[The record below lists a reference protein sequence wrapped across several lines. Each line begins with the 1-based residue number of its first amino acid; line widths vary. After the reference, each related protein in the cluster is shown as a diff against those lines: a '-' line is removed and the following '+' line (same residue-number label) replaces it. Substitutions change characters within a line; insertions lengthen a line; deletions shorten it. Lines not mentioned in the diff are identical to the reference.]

1 MTELLKI
8 RGFMAFILVAFINA
22 FVDLGHKVTIQN
34 TLFKSYDGETQI
46 LLTAIVNGLILLP
59 FILLFTPAG
68 FVSDKYPKHRVMQLS
83 ALAALVITL
92 AITACYYAGLFV
104 PAFALTFILA
114 VQSAIY
120 SPAKYGFIR
129 ELLGVERLSEG
140 NGWVQAVTIVAILSG
155 IVVFSALFEW
165 MLAGQVLAGPDS
177 ILPEIASLGW
187 VLVGGALLQLLLT
200 LRLPA
205 LSHPAPAQAFS
216 VSDYLTG
223 RSLRR
228 NLAQLA
234 SVRAILLS
242 IVGLALFWSISQVML
257 AVFPAYAKEH
267 LAQTN
272 TFIIQG
278 AMALSGIGI
287 MIGSVIA
294 GRLSR
299 HYINAGLIPLG
310 ACGVALGLLLLPQLN
325 TILLCA
331 LAFLLIGICGAM
343 MIIPLNAMIQF
354 NADESHLGRVLAGN
368 NFIQNVAM
376 FSFLL
381 LTVTS
386 ALLSVPSSWVLWL
399 LALIAL
405 AGALYAVI
413 LLPQALV
420 RLLASSLIRRRYNL
434 KVLGFEH
441 LPVSGEGTLLL
452 GNHISWLDWAMLQ
465 MACPRHIH
473 FVMERS
479 IYERWYLRWF
489 LDLYRVI
496 PISARG
502 PRSAM
507 RQVRELLAAG
517 RVVCLF
523 PEGAISYSGQLGE
536 FKRGFERVARENG
549 DGPVPNAQIIPFY
562 LRGLWGS
569 RFSRSSERLQGFDS
583 RGLKRDVIVAFG
595 EPLPLNSPAETVKQK
610 VGELSIRAWNEYTD
624 SMETLPRAFLRT
636 VKAAPSEWA
645 LTDLNGPVL
654 SHRRLLTATIL
665 FSRRLKRIE
674 EQNVG
679 LLLPT
684 AAGGAIANMALLM
697 AGKTLVNLNYTAPQG
712 VLIDCAERA
721 GVRTLVTSS
730 QFLRKLEQRGLS
742 FDQLLGQMNVIV
754 LEDVKAGIGK
764 TEALL
769 TLMQAIVMPV
779 WMLHWRYGGETDLD
793 ATAAIMFSS
802 GSEGVPKGIML
813 SHRNMMANLKQIA
826 AVLNVQEDDCV
837 LATLPLFH
845 AFGLTV
851 TCMLPLVEGIPLVC
865 HPDPTDAV
873 NIGKAAA
880 RYRATI
886 LCGTSTFLGI
896 YQRNRKLH
904 PLMFRS
910 LRVVVAGA
918 EKLSAQ
924 VKSGFET
931 RFRVPVLEG
940 YGCTETTPV
949 ASVNLPDYLDTQW
962 WHLQVGQREGTVGM
976 ALPGSVFRIVDPD
989 TLEPLP
995 VGESGLILLGGSQIM
1010 KGYLNDPERTADAVI
1025 ERDGLRWYKTGD
1037 KGYLDQDGFL
1047 TIIDRYSRFAKI
1059 GGEMISLSAVERAV
1073 QAELD
1078 QTDLVLAAVALPD
1091 SRKGEKIVLLLERD
1105 AEPETIQ
1112 QQLRH
1117 SAIPPLYRPAR
1128 IYSVPHIPLLGSGK
1142 MDLGLLKR
1150 LALELD
1156 GQSEA

>member
-8 RGFMAFILVAFINA
+8 RGFPAFILVAFINA
-22 FVDLGHKVTIQN
+22 FIDLGHKVTIQN

-46 LLTAIVNGLILLP
+46 LLTAVVNGLILLP
-59 FILLFTPAG
+59 FIMLFTPAG

-83 ALAALVITL
+83 AAAALLITL
-92 AITACYYAGLFV
+92 AITACYYAGLFI

-140 NGWVQAVTIVAILSG
+140 NGWIQAVTIVAILSG

-165 MLAGQVLAGPDS
+165 MLAGQTLHGPNQ
-177 ILPEIASLGW
+177 ILPNVASLGW
-187 VLVGGALLQLLLT
+187 VLVGGAALQLLLT

-205 LSHPAPAQAFS
+205 LSQTDSRQCFS
-216 VSDYLTG
+216 VRDYVSG
-223 RSLRR
+223 RSLWR
-228 NLAQLA
+228 NLAELA
-234 SVRAILLS
+234 SVRTILLS
-242 IVGLALFWSISQVML
+242 IFGLAMFWSISQVML

-267 LAQTN
+267 LDQNN

-278 AMALSGIGI
+278 AMALAGVGI

-325 TILLCA
+325 SIALCA
-331 LAFLLIGICGAM
+331 LAFLLIGASGAM

-354 NADESHLGRVLAGN
+354 NAEESRLGRVLAGN
-368 NFIQNVAM
+368 NFVQNVSM
-376 FSFLL
+376 LSFLL

-386 ALLSVPSSWVLWL
+386 ALLSVPSTWVLWL
-399 LALIAL
+399 LALVAVC
-405 AGALYAVI
+405 GAIYAVI

-420 RLLASSLIRRRYNL
+420 RLMATSLIRRRYNL

-507 RQVRELLAAG
+507 RQVRKLLADG

-536 FKRGFERVARENG
+536 FKRGFERVARESG
-549 DGPVPNAQIIPFY
+549 DGPVPNARIIPFY

-569 RFSRSSERLQGFDS
+569 RFSRSSERLQGFDN

-595 EPLPLNSPAETVKQK
+595 EPLPLDTRAETVKQT
-610 VGELSIRAWNEYTD
+610 VAQLSIHAWNEYTD
-624 SMETLPRAFLRT
+624 SLETLPRAFIRT
-636 VKAAPSEWA
+636 ARAAPSEWA

-654 SHRRLLTATIL
+654 NHRRLLTACIL
-665 FSRRLKRIE
+665 FSRRLRKIE

-697 AGKTLVNLNYTAPQG
+697 SGKTLVNLNYTSPEH
-712 VLIDCAERA
+712 VLLGCAERA

-742 FDQLLGQMNVIV
+742 FRQLLERMNVII

-764 TEALL
+764 PESLL
-769 TLMQAIVMPV
+769 TLMQAVLTPV
-779 WMLHWRYGGETDLD
+779 WALHWRYGGASDLD
-793 ATAAIMFSS
+793 DTAAIMFSS
-802 GSEGVPKGIML
+802 GSEGAPKGVML

-851 TCMLPLVEGIPLVC
+851 TSMMPLVEGIPLVC
-865 HPDPTDAV
+865 QPDPTDAV

-896 YQRNRKLH
+896 YVRNQKLH
-904 PLMFRS
+904 PLMFSS
-910 LRVVVAGA
+910 LRLVVAGA
-918 EKLSAQ
+918 EKLSPQ
-924 VKSGFET
+924 IKSGFEA

-962 WHLQVGQREGTVGM
+962 WHLQRGQREGTVGM
-976 ALPGSVFRIVDPD
+976 ALPGSMFRVVDPVS
-989 TLEPLP
+989 LKPLP
-995 VGESGLILLGGSQIM
+995 VGDSGMILLGGSQIM
-1010 KGYLNDPERTADAVI
+1010 KGYLNEPDRTAEVI
-1025 ERDGLRWYKTGD
+1025 IEADGLRWYKTGD
-1037 KGYLDQDGFL
+1037 KGYLDEDGFL

-1059 GGEMISLSAVERAV
+1059 GGEMISLSSVERAV
-1073 QAELD
+1073 QSELD
-1078 QTDLVLAAVALPD
+1078 QPELVLAAVAVPD
-1091 SRKGEKIVLLLERD
+1091 ERKGEKIVLLVEGAD
-1105 AEPETIQ
+1105 SESIQ
-1112 QQLRH
+1112 SRLRK
-1117 SAIPPLYRPAR
+1117 SSIAPLCRPAR
-1128 IYSVPHIPLLGSGK
+1128 VYSVDQIPLLGSGK
-1142 MDLGLLKR
+1142 MDLPALR
-1150 LALELD
+1150 QLALEQQ
-1156 GQSEA
+1156 GISEA

>member
-8 RGFMAFILVAFINA
+8 RGFPAFVLVAFINA

-83 ALAALVITL
+83 AAAALLITL
-92 AITACYYAGLFV
+92 AITACYYAGLFL
-104 PAFALTFILA
+104 PAFALTFVLA

-140 NGWVQAVTIVAILSG
+140 NGWIQAATIVAILSG

-165 MLAGQVLAGPDS
+165 MLAGQLFSRPAD
-177 ILPEIASLGW
+177 ILPNVATLGW
-187 VLVGGALLQLLLT
+187 ILVGGASVQLLLT

-205 LSHPAPAQAFS
+205 LSHQLPRQAFS
-216 VSDYLTG
+216 VSDYLSG
-223 RSLRR
+223 RSLKR
-228 NLAQLA
+228 NLAELA

-242 IVGLALFWSISQVML
+242 IFGLAMFWSISQVML

-267 LAQTN
+267 LDQNN

-278 AMALSGIGI
+278 AMALAGVGI

-325 TILLCA
+325 SIALCA
-331 LAFLLIGICGAM
+331 LAFLLIGTCGAM

-354 NADESHLGRVLAGN
+354 NAEESRLGRVLAGN
-368 NFIQNVAM
+368 NFVQNVSM
-376 FSFLL
+376 LSFLL

-399 LALIAL
+399 LALVAVC
-405 AGALYAVI
+405 GAIYAVI

-420 RLLASSLIRRRYNL
+420 RLVATSLIRRRYNL
-434 KVLGFEH
+434 KVLGFEY

-507 RQVRELLAAG
+507 REVRELLAAG

-549 DGPVPNAQIIPFY
+549 EGPVPDARIVPFY

-569 RFSRSSERLQGFDS
+569 RFSRSSERLQGFDN

-595 EPLPLNSPAETVKQK
+595 EPLPLDTRAETIKQK
-610 VGELSIRAWNEYTD
+610 VTELSIHAWNEYTD
-624 SMETLPRAFLRT
+624 SLETLPRAFIRT
-636 VKAAPSEWA
+636 AKAAPSEWA
-645 LTDLNGPVL
+645 LTDFNGPVL
-654 SHRRLLTATIL
+654 NHRRLLTACIL

-697 AGKTLVNLNYTAPQG
+697 SGKTLVNLNYTSPER
-712 VLIDCAERA
+712 VLLDCAERA

-730 QFLRKLEQRGLS
+730 QFLRKLKQRGLS
-742 FDQLLGQMNVIV
+742 FNQLLERMDVII

-764 TEALL
+764 TESLL
-769 TLMQAIVMPV
+769 TLMQAVLTPL
-779 WMLHWRYGGETDLD
+779 WALHWRYGGVSDLD
-793 ATAAIMFSS
+793 ATAAILFSS
-802 GSEGVPKGIML
+802 GSEGAPKGVML

-826 AVLNVQEDDCV
+826 AVLNVQDDDCV

-865 HPDPTDAV
+865 QPDPTDAV
-873 NIGKAAA
+873 SIGKAAA

-896 YQRNRKLH
+896 YLRNQKLH
-904 PLMFRS
+904 PLMFSS

-918 EKLSAQ
+918 ERLSPQ
-924 VKSGFET
+924 TKSGFEA

-962 WHLQVGQREGTVGM
+962 WRLQRGQRDGTVGM
-976 ALPGSVFRIVDPD
+976 ALPGSMFRIVDPSS
-989 TLEPLP
+989 LEPLP
-995 VGESGLILLGGSQIM
+995 VGESGMILLGGSQIM
-1010 KGYLNDPERTADAVI
+1010 QGYLNEPERTAEVI
-1025 ERDGLRWYKTGD
+1025 IESDGLRWYKTGD
-1037 KGYLDQDGFL
+1037 KGYLDEDGFL

-1059 GGEMISLSAVERAV
+1059 GGEMISLSSVERAV
-1073 QAELD
+1073 QSELD
-1078 QTDLVLAAVALPD
+1078 QPELVLAAVAVPD
-1091 SRKGEKIVLLLERD
+1091 TRKGEKIVLLVEGAD
-1105 AEPETIQ
+1105 SEAIQ
-1112 QQLRH
+1112 SRLRK
-1117 SAIPPLYRPAR
+1117 SSISPLCRPAKV
-1128 IYSVPHIPLLGSGK
+1128 YSVDQIPLLGSGK
-1142 MDLGLLKR
+1142 MDLAALR
-1150 LALELD
+1150 QLALELD
-1156 GQSEA
+1156 GPSEA

>member
-8 RGFMAFILVAFINA
+8 RGFPAFVLVAFINA

-83 ALAALVITL
+83 AAAALLITL
-92 AITACYYAGLFV
+92 AITACYYAGLFL
-104 PAFALTFILA
+104 PAFALTFVLA

-140 NGWVQAVTIVAILSG
+140 NGWIQAATIVAILSG

-165 MLAGQVLAGPDS
+165 MLAGQLLHSPNE
-177 ILPEIASLGW
+177 ILPNVASLGW
-187 VLVGGALLQLLLT
+187 ILVGGAALQLLLT

-205 LSHPAPAQAFS
+205 LSRTDPQQHFS
-216 VSDYLTG
+216 VQDYLSG
-223 RSLRR
+223 RSLWR
-228 NLAQLA
+228 NLAELA
-234 SVRAILLS
+234 SVRTILLS
-242 IVGLALFWSISQVML
+242 IFGLAMFWSISQVML

-267 LAQTN
+267 LDQNN

-278 AMALSGIGI
+278 AMALAGVGI

-325 TILLCA
+325 SIALCA
-331 LAFLLIGICGAM
+331 LAFLLIGTCGAM

-354 NADESHLGRVLAGN
+354 NAEESRLGRVLAGN
-368 NFIQNVAM
+368 NFVQNVSM
-376 FSFLL
+376 LSFLL

-399 LALIAL
+399 LALVA
-405 AGALYAVI
+405 AGGAIYAVI

-420 RLLASSLIRRRYNL
+420 RLMATSLIRRRYNL

-496 PISARG
+496 PISSRG

-549 DGPVPNAQIIPFY
+549 DGPLPDARIIPFY

-569 RFSRSSERLQGFDS
+569 RFSRSSERLQGFDN

-595 EPLPLNSPAETVKQK
+595 KPMPLDTRAETVKQT
-610 VGELSIRAWNEYTD
+610 VAQLSIHAWNEYTG
-624 SMETLPRAFLRT
+624 SLETLPRAFIRT
-636 VKAAPSEWA
+636 ARAAPSEWA

-654 SHRRLLTATIL
+654 NHRRLLTACIL
-665 FSRRLKRIE
+665 FSRRLRKID

-697 AGKTLVNLNYTAPQG
+697 SGKTLVNLNYTSPEQ
-712 VLIDCAERA
+712 VLLDCAERA

-730 QFLRKLEQRGLS
+730 QFLRRLEQRGLS
-742 FDQLLGQMNVIV
+742 FKRLLEQMDVII
-754 LEDVKAGIGK
+754 LEDVKARIGK
-764 TEALL
+764 TESLL
-769 TLMQAIVMPV
+769 TLLQAVVLPV
-779 WMLHWRYGGETDLD
+779 WALHWRYGGESKLD
-793 ATAAIMFSS
+793 ETAAIMFSS
-802 GSEGVPKGIML
+802 GSEGTPKGVML

-851 TCMLPLVEGIPLVC
+851 TCMMPLVEGIPLVC
-865 HPDPTDAV
+865 QPDPTDAV

-886 LCGTSTFLGI
+886 LCGTNTFLGI
-896 YQRNRKLH
+896 YVRNQKLH
-904 PLMFRS
+904 PLMFSS

-918 EKLSAQ
+918 EKLSPQ
-924 VKSGFET
+924 IKSGFEA

-962 WHLQVGQREGTVGM
+962 WHLQRGQREGTVGM
-976 ALPGSVFRIVDPD
+976 ALPGSMFRIVDPAS
-989 TLEPLP
+989 LEPLP
-995 VGESGLILLGGSQIM
+995 VGDSGMILLGGSQIM
-1010 KGYLNDPERTADAVI
+1010 KGYLNEPDRTAEVI
-1025 ERDGLRWYKTGD
+1025 IEADGLRWYKTGD
-1037 KGYLDQDGFL
+1037 KGYLDEDGFL

-1059 GGEMISLSAVERAV
+1059 GGEMISLSSVERAV
-1073 QAELD
+1073 QSELD
-1078 QTDLVLAAVALPD
+1078 QPELVLAAVAVPD
-1091 SRKGEKIVLLLERD
+1091 ARKGEKIVLLVEGAD
-1105 AEPETIQ
+1105 SEAIQ
-1112 QQLRH
+1112 SRLRK
-1117 SAIPPLYRPAR
+1117 SSIAPLCRPAR
-1128 IYSVPHIPLLGSGK
+1128 VYTVDQVPLLGSGK
-1142 MDLGLLKR
+1142 MDLAALR
-1150 LALELD
+1150 QLALEQD
-1156 GQSEA
+1156 RPSEA

>member
-8 RGFMAFILVAFINA
+8 RGFPAFMLVAFLNA
-22 FVDLGHKVTIQN
+22 FIDLGHKVTIQN

-68 FVSDKYPKHRVMQLS
+68 FISDKYPKHRVMQLS
-83 ALAALVITL
+83 AVMALLITL

-114 VQSAIY
+114 VQSALY

-129 ELLGVERLSEG
+129 QLLGVERLSEG
-140 NGWVQAVTIVAILSG
+140 NGWIQAVTIVAILSG

-165 MLAGQVLAGPDS
+165 MLAGLVVVSPQQ
-177 ILPEIASLGW
+177 ILPNVAALGW
-187 VLVGGALLQLLLT
+187 VLVGGACVQLLLT

-205 LSHPAPAQAFS
+205 LSQTDQCQTFS
-216 VSDYLTG
+216 LNDYISG
-223 RSLRR
+223 RSLKQ
-228 NLAQLA
+228 NLSELV
-234 SVRAILLS
+234 SIRTILLS
-242 IVGLALFWSISQVML
+242 IIGLALFWSISQVML
-257 AVFPAYAKEH
+257 AVFPAYAKEYLH
-267 LAQTN
+267 QDN
-272 TFIIQG
+272 TFVIQG
-278 AMALSGIGI
+278 AMALAGIGI

-325 TILLCA
+325 SITLCA
-331 LAFLLIGICGAM
+331 FAFLLIGASGAL

-376 FSFLL
+376 LSFLL
-381 LTVTS
+381 LTVAS
-386 ALLSVPSSWVLWL
+386 ALLSIPSIWVLWV
-399 LALIAL
+399 LALVAVC
-405 AGALYAVI
+405 GAVYAVI

-420 RLLASSLIRRRYNL
+420 RLLVSTLMRRRYNL

-441 LPVSGEGTLLL
+441 LPVSGEGALLL

-489 LDLYRVI
+489 LSFYKVI
-496 PISARG
+496 PISSSG

-507 RQVRELLAAG
+507 RQVRTLLAEG
-517 RVVCLF
+517 QVVCLF

-536 FKRGFERVARENG
+536 FKRGFERVARADV
-549 DGPVPNAQIIPFY
+549 DGPVPDTQIIPFY

-595 EPLPLNSPAETVKQK
+595 EPISLDSRAEAVKQK
-610 VGELSIRAWNEYTD
+610 VAELSIRAWNEYTD
-624 SMETLPRAFLRT
+624 SLETLPRAFIRT
-636 VKAAPSEWA
+636 AKAAPSEWA

-654 SHRRLLTATIL
+654 SHRRLLTATLL
-665 FSRRLKRIE
+665 FSRRMRPVP

-684 AAGGAIANMALLM
+684 VAGGTIANMALLM
-697 AGKTLVNLNYTAPQG
+697 AGKTVVNLNYTSPES
-712 VLIDCAERA
+712 VLLTSIEQA
-721 GVRTLVTSS
+721 GIRTLITSS
-730 QFLRKLEQRGLS
+730 QFLRKLEQRGVRCERLLA
-742 FDQLLGQMNVIV
+742 QLNVIE
-754 LEDVKAGIGK
+754 LENVRAQMGKAESIV
-764 TEALL
+764 
-769 TLMQAIVMPV
+769 TLAQVVMLPV
-779 WMLHWRYGGETDLD
+779 WALQWRYGGVQDLD
-793 ATAAIMFSS
+793 QTAAILFSS
-802 GSEGVPKGIML
+802 GSEGMPKGVML
-813 SHRNMMANLKQIA
+813 SHRNIMANLKQIA
-826 AVLNVQEDDCV
+826 GVLNIQGDDCI

-880 RYRATI
+880 RYRATF
-886 LCGTSTFLGI
+886 LCGTSTFLGL
-896 YQRNRKLH
+896 YLRNQRLH
-904 PLMFRS
+904 PLMFSS

-918 EKLSAQ
+918 EKLSPA
-924 VKSGFET
+924 VKTGFEA

-949 ASVNLPDYLDTQW
+949 AGVNLPDYLDTQW
-962 WHLQVGQREGTVGM
+962 WHLHAGQREGTVGM

-995 VGESGLILLGGSQIM
+995 VGEDGLILLGGSQIM
-1010 KGYLNDPERTADAVI
+1010 KGYLNDPERTAEAVM

-1037 KGYLDQDGFL
+1037 KGHLDADGFL

-1059 GGEMISLSAVERAV
+1059 GGEMISLSAVEQAV
-1073 QAELD
+1073 QGALA
-1078 QTDLVLAAVALPD
+1078 QPDLALAAVALPD
-1091 SRKGEKIVLLLERD
+1091 PRKGEKIVLLVAGCD
-1105 AEPETIQ
+1105 PENVRK
-1112 QQLRH
+1112 QLR
-1117 SAIPPLYRPAR
+1117 STAIPPLYQP
-1128 IYSVPHIPLLGSGK
+1128 SCVFEVDQIPVLGSGK
-1142 MDLGLLKR
+1142 MDLAALR
-1150 LALELD
+1150 ALALELSRS
-1156 GQSEA
+1156 SEA

>member
-8 RGFMAFILVAFINA
+8 RGFPAFILVAFINA
-22 FVDLGHKVTIQN
+22 FIDLGHKVTIQN

-68 FVSDKYPKHRVMQLS
+68 FVSDRYPKHRVMQLS
-83 ALAALVITL
+83 AVAALLITL
-92 AITACYYAGLFV
+92 AITACYYAGLFI

-140 NGWVQAVTIVAILSG
+140 NGWIQAVTIVAILSG

-165 MLAGQVLAGPDS
+165 MLADQLFQSPND
-177 ILPEIASLGW
+177 ILPNVASLGW
-187 VLVGGALLQLLLT
+187 ILVGGASAQLLLA

-205 LSHPAPAQAFS
+205 LTHRLPQQAFN
-216 VSDYLTG
+216 VRDYLSG
-223 RSLRR
+223 RSLKR
-228 NLAQLA
+228 NLVELA

-242 IVGLALFWSISQVML
+242 IMGLAMFWSISQVML

-267 LAQTN
+267 LAQDN
-272 TFIIQG
+272 TFVIQG

-310 ACGVALGLLLLPQLN
+310 ACGVALGLLLLPQLES
-325 TILLCA
+325 ILLCA
-331 LAFLLIGICGAM
+331 FAFLVIGTCGAM

-354 NADESHLGRVLAGN
+354 NAEESRLGRVLAGN
-368 NFIQNVAM
+368 NFVQNVSM
-376 FSFLL
+376 LSFLL

-386 ALLSVPSSWVLWL
+386 ALLSVPSTWVLWV
-399 LALIAL
+399 LALVAVC
-405 AGALYAVI
+405 GSVYAVV

-441 LPVSGEGTLLL
+441 LPVSGEGALLL

-496 PISARG
+496 PISAKG

-507 RQVRELLAAG
+507 RQVRELLADG

-549 DGPVPNAQIIPFY
+549 DGPVPDVSIIPFY

-595 EPLPLNSPAETVKQK
+595 EPLPLKSPAETVKQK
-610 VGELSIRAWNEYTD
+610 VAELSIHAWNEYTD
-624 SMETLPRAFLRT
+624 SLETLPRAFLRT

-645 LTDLNGPVL
+645 LTDLGGPVL
-654 SHRRLLTATIL
+654 NHRRLLTACIL
-665 FSRRLKRIE
+665 FSRRLKNIE
-674 EQNVG
+674 GQNVG

-684 AAGGAIANMALLM
+684 AAGGAIANMALMM
-697 AGKTLVNLNYTAPQG
+697 AGKTLVNLNYTAPES

-721 GVRTLVTSS
+721 GVKTLVTSS
-730 QFLRKLEQRGLS
+730 QFLRKLEQRGLR
-742 FDQLLGQMNVIV
+742 FERLLDQLDVVV

-764 TEALL
+764 PESVL
-769 TLMQAIVMPV
+769 TLIQAVLSPV
-779 WMLHWRYGGETDLD
+779 WLLHWRFGGDAGLD
-793 ATAAIMFSS
+793 STAAILFSS
-802 GSEGVPKGIML
+802 GSEGTPKGVML

-826 AVLNVQEDDCV
+826 AVLNIQEDDCV

-886 LCGTSTFLGI
+886 LCGTSTFLSI
-896 YQRNRKLH
+896 YQRNQKLH
-904 PLMFRS
+904 PLMFQS

-918 EKLSAQ
+918 EKLSPQ
-924 VKSGFET
+924 VKSGFEA

-962 WHLQVGQREGTVGM
+962 WHLQAGQREGSVGM
-976 ALPGSVFRIVDPD
+976 ALPGSMFRIVDPD

-1010 KGYLNDPERTADAVI
+1010 KGYLNDPERTADVVV
-1025 ERDGLRWYKTGD
+1025 ECDGLRWYKTGD
-1037 KGYLDQDGFL
+1037 KGYLDEDGFL

-1073 QAELD
+1073 QAELERA
-1078 QTDLVLAAVALPD
+1078 DLTLAAVAVPD
-1091 SRKGEKIVLLLERD
+1091 VRKGEKIVLLVEETDTD
-1105 AEPETIQ
+1105 AIQ
-1112 QQLRH
+1112 SRLRQ
-1117 SAIPPLYRPAR
+1117 SSIPPLCRPAG
-1128 IYSVPHIPLLGSGK
+1128 IYSVKHIPVLGSGK
-1142 MDLGLLKR
+1142 MDLGALR
-1150 LALELD
+1150 QLALELD
-1156 GQSEA
+1156 GSSEA